1 MLKYAIFM
9 RIFSIITYLCSI
21 KMLLLCLLYKK
32 NISTFLQIL
41 GGSPLRFKRIFG
53 TEFNSS
59 DCRKDLLINFLNS
72 VIPQLNIKDLTYKKT
87 ENLGNNELDKKV
99 IFDLYCENEKGQKFI
114 VELQKAN
121 GATSRQAYFKDRTL
135 FYSTGRHLAF
145 PIQEQGQKG
154 DWNYELKAVYTIAI
168 LDFIFD
174 DKKDIKF
181 HVKLMDTIQKEIF
194 YDKLTF
200 VYLQTP
206 NFEKNE
212 NELATDEDKWYFV
225 FKNLHKLDKIPS
237 ALKDEV
243 FEKLFKNAE
252 IAKFSPAERTAY
264 QDSLKYYRD
273 VKNSLDTAKQ
283 EGRVE
288 GEAIGIDKGKQEK
301 SIEIAQNAI
310 KKGFDNETIA
320 ELTGLTI
327 EQIEEL
333 RKRYKN

>member
-1 MLKYAIFM
+1 MSALQEKYINLFTD
-9 RIFSIITYLCSI
+9 FGF
-21 KMLLLCLLYKK
+21 KK
-32 NISTFLQIL
+32 
-41 GGSPLRFKRIFG
+41 IFG
-53 TEFNSS
+53 TEFN
-59 DCRKDLLINFLNS
+59 KDLLINFLNS

-114 VELQKAN
+114 VELQKAK
-121 GATSRQAYFKDRTL
+121 QAYFKDRTL
-135 FYSTGRHLAF
+135 FYSTF

-181 HVKLMDTIQKEIF
+181 HVQLMDTIQKEIF

-212 NELATDEDKWYFV
+212 NELITDEDKWYFV

-283 EGRVE
+283 EGIVE
-288 GEAIGIDKGKQEK
+288 GEAIGLEKGQAIGLEKGEAIGLEKGEAIGLEKGKLEEK
-301 SIEIAQNAI
+301 LEIAQNAI

-320 ELTGLTI
+320 ELTSLTI
-327 EQIEEL
+327 EQIEVL
-333 RKRYKN
+333 RKKYQN

>member
-1 MLKYAIFM
+1 MSALQEKYINLFTD
-9 RIFSIITYLCSI
+9 FGF
-21 KMLLLCLLYKK
+21 KK
-32 NISTFLQIL
+32 
-41 GGSPLRFKRIFG
+41 IFG

-72 VIPQLNIKDLTYKKT
+72 ILPQLNIKDLTYKKT

-114 VELQKAN
+114 VELQKAK
-121 GATSRQAYFKDRTL
+121 QAYFKDRTL
-135 FYSTGRHLAF
+135 FYSTF
-145 PIQEQGQKG
+145 PIQEQGQRG

-181 HVKLMDTIQKEIF
+181 HVQLMDTIQKEIF

-206 NFEKNE
+206 NFDKSE
-212 NELATDEDKWYFV
+212 NELLTDEDKWYFI

-283 EGRVE
+283 EGIVE
-288 GEAIGIDKGKQEK
+288 GEAIGLEKGKLEEK
-301 SIEIAQNAI
+301 LEIAQNAI
-310 KKGFDNETIA
+310 KKGFDNETIT

-327 EQIEEL
+327 EQIEKL
-333 RKRYKN
+333 RKKYKN

>member
-1 MLKYAIFM
+1 
-9 RIFSIITYLCSI
+9 
-21 KMLLLCLLYKK
+21 MLLLCLSCKK

-41 GGSPLRFKRIFG
+41 GGSPLRFKKIFG
-53 TEFNSS
+53 TEFN
-59 DCRKDLLINFLNS
+59 KDLLINFLNS

-87 ENLGNNELDKKV
+87 ENLGNHELDKKV

-114 VELQKAN
+114 VELQKAK
-121 GATSRQAYFKDRTL
+121 QAYFKDRTL
-135 FYSTGRHLAF
+135 FYSTF
-145 PIQEQGQKG
+145 PIQEQGQRG
-154 DWNYELKAVYTIAI
+154 DWNYELKAVYTVAI
-168 LDFIFD
+168 LDFIFE

-181 HVKLMDTIQKEIF
+181 HVQLMDTIQKEIF

-206 NFEKNE
+206 NFDKSES
-212 NELATDEDKWYFV
+212 ELVTDEDKWYFI

-264 QDSLKYYRD
+264 EDSLKYYRD

-283 EGRVE
+283 EGEVIGLEKGRLE
-288 GEAIGIDKGKQEK
+288 GEAIGLEKGKLEEK
-301 SIEIAQNAI
+301 IEIAQNAI

-320 ELTGLTI
+320 ELTNLTI

-333 RKRYKN
+333 RKKYKN